1 MSTTAVRRE
10 TSQSSGISGAA
21 RGGAVNLLGA
31 GFSGLAGLA
40 VTTLV
45 ARGLDTGAAGVFFA
59 ATSAFALAQMLAK
72 LGTDTGQ
79 VYWVAR
85 LRAAG
90 RHDLLAR
97 LRRIVLVPV
106 LAAAVLAGVA
116 LFIAAPR
123 LVHVSSLTGGG
134 IRGSRAS
141 EFVVQLRVLAVF
153 LPVAA
158 LSDALLSATRGYRT
172 MRPTVL
178 VEKVARPALQLAGL
192 AAVAA
197 TAGLSAYTLAWVGP
211 YLISMAL
218 AAWFLRRVDHR
229 ARPARAATATFP
241 TLPSTPDT
249 PATPQAGAL
258 GVPGRLGRAFWGF
271 TGPRAVSS
279 VAQQALQRLDVLLVA
294 ALLGFG
300 PAALYTVATRFI
312 VVGQLGNAAVGSA
325 VQPRLAELLAAG
337 DTAGVRRLY
346 QASTGWVVLLTW
358 PLYLLV
364 WVFAP
369 AYLTAFGAGYA
380 AGDAEGVVGV
390 LCAAMLVATGCGMV
404 DMVLTMGGRTT
415 WNLANV
421 AVALVVNVGL
431 DLVLIPVW
439 GVYGAAVGWA
449 VAIAVNNLVPLAQIA
464 LALRLHPFGRG
475 PLLAAALAVGCF
487 GVPGVLARVLS
498 GVDGATARAGGIPV
512 GMLAALGVTALVGG
526 GAYLVGC
533 WLLRDAL
540 GLASLVKLRRR

>member
-1 MSTTAVRRE
+1 VSTEAKLASPGGPRTKVEAPAA
-10 TSQSSGISGAA
+10 GLSGAA

-59 ATSAFALAQMLAK
+59 ATAAFALTQMLAK

-90 RHDLLAR
+90 RPDLLAR

-116 LFIAAPR
+116 LFAAAPR
-123 LVHVSSLTGGG
+123 LVHVSALTGGNVSG
-134 IRGSRAS
+134 TRAG

-218 AAWFLRRVDHR
+218 AAWFLRRVDR
-229 ARPARAATATFP
+229 RST
-241 TLPSTPDT
+241 PSTQD
-249 PATPQAGAL
+249 GKAL

-431 DLVLIPVW
+431 DLVLIPAW

-464 LALRLHPFGRG
+464 LVLRLHPFGRG
-475 PLLAAALAVGCF
+475 TLLAGALAVGCF

-512 GMLAALGVTALVGG
+512 GMLAALGVTVLVGG
-526 GAYLVGC
+526 SAYLGGC
-533 WLLRDAL
+533 WLLRGRLGLDAL
-540 GLASLVKLRRR
+540 VRLRGRRRAG

>member
-1 MSTTAVRRE
+1 
-10 TSQSSGISGAA
+10 
-21 RGGAVNLLGA
+21 VNLVGA
-31 GFSGLAGLA
+31 GFAGLAGLA

-45 ARGLDTGAAGVFFA
+45 ARGLDAGTAGVFFA
-59 ATSAFALAQMLAK
+59 ATAAFALAQVLAK

-97 LRRIVLVPV
+97 LRRIALAPV
-106 LAAAVLAGVA
+106 LTAAVLAGLA
-116 LFIAAPR
+116 LFVAAPR
-123 LVHVSSLTGGG
+123 LATVSALTGGNVSG
-134 IRGSRAS
+134 TRAG

-197 TAGLSAYTLAWVGP
+197 TAGLTAYTLAWVGP
-211 YLISMAL
+211 YLASMAL
-218 AAWFLRRVDHR
+218 AAVLLRRVDHR
-229 ARPARAATATFP
+229 TRPTTPAQLVTPTRPAQLAA
-241 TLPSTPDT
+241 PSTPDSGG
-249 PATPQAGAL
+249 PAL

-369 AYLTAFGAGYA
+369 AYLTAFGTGYTAGNA
-380 AGDAEGVVGV
+380 SGVVGV

-421 AVALVVNVGL
+421 ALALVVNVGL
-431 DLVLIPVW
+431 DLVLIPRL
-439 GVYGAAVGWA
+439 GVYGAALGWA

-475 PLLAAALAVGCF
+475 TVVAGALAVGCF
-487 GVPGVLARVLS
+487 GVPAVAARLLS
-498 GVDGATARAGGIPV
+498 GVDGATARAGGVPV
-512 GMLAALGVTALVGG
+512 GMLAALGVTVAVGG
-526 GAYLVGC
+526 SAYLLAC
-533 WLLRDAL
+533 WWLRDLL
-540 GLASLVKLRRR
+540 GLTSLVTLRRSGRAPGRRA

>member
-1 MSTTAVRRE
+1 MSTTATTPTRTAAE
-10 TSQSSGISGAA
+10 PTGAGLSGAA

-31 GFSGLAGLA
+31 AFSGLAGLA

-59 ATSAFALAQMLAK
+59 ATSAFALTQMLAK

-85 LRAAG
+85 LRSAG

-97 LRRIVLVPV
+97 LRRIVLLPV
-106 LAAAVLAGVA
+106 LVAAALAGVA
-116 LFIAAPR
+116 LFVAAPR
-123 LVHVSSLTGGG
+123 LAHVSSLTGGNISG
-134 IRGSRAS
+134 TRAS

-197 TAGLSAYTLAWVGP
+197 TAGLSTYTLAWVGP
-211 YLISMAL
+211 YLVSMAL
-218 AAWFLRRVDHR
+218 AGFFLYRVDR
-229 ARPARAATATFP
+229 WKRPAATT
-241 TLPSTPDT
+241 PSTPD
-249 PATPQAGAL
+249 AGAL
-258 GVPGRLGRAFWGF
+258 AVPDRLGRSFWVF

-325 VQPRLAELLAAG
+325 VQPRLAELLSAG

-364 WVFAP
+364 WLFAP

-380 AGDAEGVVGV
+380 AGDAAGVVGV
-390 LCAAMLVATGCGMV
+390 LCAAMLVATACGMV

-421 AVALVVNVGL
+421 ALALVVNVGL
-431 DLVLIPVW
+431 DLVLIPTM

-449 VAIAVNNLVPLAQIA
+449 VAIAVNNLVPLLQIGVV
-464 LALRLHPFGRG
+464 LRLHPFGKG
-475 PLLAAALAVGCF
+475 TALAAVLAVLCF
-487 GVPGVLARVLS
+487 GIPGAAARMLS
-498 GVDGATARAGGIPV
+498 GVDGATARAGGIPM
-512 GMLAALGVTALVGG
+512 GMLAALGVTVLVGG
-526 GAYLVGC
+526 VAYTTGC
-533 WLLRDAL
+533 WLLRDRL
-540 GLASLVKLRRR
+540 GLAALLKLRRR